1 MRHLIH
7 FQGAVYHA
15 MLRGN
20 RKHAIFHDDDDYVRF
35 GKMFCKSLDK
45 HDVLCHAYC
54 WMPNH
59 VHMLVQVRNV
69 SLDKFI
75 HLFATRYA
83 QSYNQ
88 KYGLTGHLFQG
99 RYRKEL
105 VGDDS
110 YLLQVTRY
118 IHYNPVKSR
127 LAPKPS
133 EYRWSSFDSYVHPHG
148 SFVTTGLVLPT
159 FGKSPAAR
167 TAFLEFHDV
176 EDTHVPGWER
186 ELPADK
192 FETRS
197 APEPSG
203 TTIDELIVSTLER
216 FGICYEEL
224 CGRSRNHHVAAAR
237 GWLVNEV
244 RRSGCATLSE
254 IARRLGRT
262 PQSCSRLADR
272 HQ

>member
-1 MRHLIH
+1 
-7 FQGAVYHA
+7 
-15 MLRGN
+15 
-20 RKHAIFHDDDDYVRF
+20 
-35 GKMFCKSLDK
+35 
-45 HDVLCHAYC
+45 
-54 WMPNH
+54 
-59 VHMLVQVRNV
+59 MLVQVRNI

-110 YLLQVTRY
+110 YLVQVTRY
-118 IHYNPVKSR
+118 IHHNPIKSR
-127 LAPKPS
+127 LAPTPS
-133 EYRWSSFDSYVHPHG
+133 EYRWSSFDSYVHPDG

-159 FGKSPAAR
+159 FGKGPAAR

-176 EDTHVPGWER
+176 HDTHVPRWEK
-186 ELPADK
+186 ELPADEL
-192 FETRS
+192 ETRS
-197 APEPSG
+197 TREPSR

-216 FGICYEEL
+216 FGISYEEL
-224 CGRSRNHHVAAAR
+224 CGKSRNRRLAVAR

-244 RRSGCATLSE
+244 RRRVCNPFRNREAAGQNSPILLTIG
-254 IARRLGRT
+254 
-262 PQSCSRLADR
+262 
-272 HQ
+272 